1 MEVHVIV
8 LSHVKRGKSIA
19 NDAVAKI
26 TVVVVV
32 WAMRPK
38 LDCSR

>member
-1 MEVHVIV
+1 MEFHVIV
-8 LSHVKRGKSIA
+8 LSHVKRGNSIA

-26 TVVVVV
+26 TVVVIVL
-32 WAMRPK
+32 AKRPK

>member
-8 LSHVKRGKSIA
+8 LSHVKRGKTIA

-26 TVVVVV
+26 TVIVVK
-32 WAMRPK
+32 AKRPK
-38 LDCSR
+38 FDCSR